1 MNDDPICVKIPSA
14 PTPKRLL
21 TSKRCFKS
29 FNKEKAVFS
38 KICSSLK
45 LLNALKGFLFKRISS
60 PVQSARITNM
70 VLDIKNVFEKEND
83 LSNNISKTLDLI
95 VGFKK
100 ENPQDFDELFQILKD
115 LIQEY
120 EKNPEEVKQNLTE
133 ILK

>member
-1 MNDDPICVKIPSA
+1 M
-14 PTPKRLL
+14 
-21 TSKRCFKS
+21 
-29 FNKEKAVFS
+29 FS

-45 LLNALKGFLFKRISS
+45 LLNTLKGFLFKRISS
-60 PVQSARITNM
+60 PVQSARIANM

-83 LSNNISKTLDLI
+83 PSNKIGKTLDLI

-120 EKNPEEVKQNLTE
+120 EKNPDEIKQNLTE
-133 ILK
+133 IIK